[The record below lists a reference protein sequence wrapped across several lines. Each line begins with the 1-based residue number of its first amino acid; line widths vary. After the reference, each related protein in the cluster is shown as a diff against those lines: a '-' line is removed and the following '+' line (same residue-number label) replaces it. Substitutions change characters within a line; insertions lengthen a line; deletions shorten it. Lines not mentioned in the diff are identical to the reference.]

1 MRPYRYRYISS
12 KAKQSIQRGVP
23 TDDYDP
29 DTNIVI
35 HRRSTSTH
43 YRALFVLIA
52 LIPIFCVI
60 SIMSDVNTTQWV
72 QQIVFR
78 NMGKSPKSTREH
90 IDFVFHP
97 DTAHVYNFSLR
108 GIVDKDFSE
117 NENDGHDHD
126 TGGFISFQDDTKKKD
141 ISVGEDSRNTT
152 TTTTP
157 PNLMPVIEKSTVDTP
172 GKGIKM
178 KGMNTTSAS
187 LRYQH
192 QSKRK
197 GDVEGTSIQKNE
209 QASDSTEQDTKLKGK
224 SKQSVD
230 VTTSKVKLSKGNIIR
245 SNSTDSSS
253 VIKRNDVE
261 RGRALIE
268 DPDA

>member
-1 MRPYRYRYISS
+1 
-12 KAKQSIQRGVP
+12 
-23 TDDYDP
+23 
-29 DTNIVI
+29 
-35 HRRSTSTH
+35 
-43 YRALFVLIA
+43 
-52 LIPIFCVI
+52 
-60 SIMSDVNTTQWV
+60 MSDVNTTQWV
-72 QQIVFR
+72 EQIVFR
-78 NMGKSPKSTREH
+78 NMGESPKATREH

-108 GIVDKDFSE
+108 GIVDKDFSK

-141 ISVGEDSRNTT
+141 VSVGEDSRNTT
-152 TTTTP
+152 TTTSP
-157 PNLMPVIEKSTVDTP
+157 PNLMPVIEKPTVDTS

-178 KGMNTTSAS
+178 KEMNTTSAS
-187 LRYQH
+187 LGYQH
-192 QSKRK
+192 QSKRQ

-209 QASDSTEQDTKLKGK
+209 QASDSTKQDTKLKDK
-224 SKQSVD
+224 STQSVD

-261 RGRALIE
+261 RGRTPIE